1 MKNPSWQSEYP
12 FCSHRLQID
21 GQDYHYVDQGNGCP
35 VLMVHGNP
43 TWSFY
48 WRHLISGLQSTHR
61 AIAPDHIGCGL
72 SDKPQDYDYSLKQH
86 IANLVRLID
95 ELDLNNITLLGHDW
109 GGAIGLGAA
118 IKRSNRFSRFVLFN
132 TGAFPPPFFPWRI
145 RVCRTPFLG
154 KLALQ
159 GMNLF
164 SLAALAMAVARP
176 AQLSDTFKDG
186 ILLPYDNWRNRNA
199 VYRFV
204 KDIPQSPSHP
214 TWHVLKE
221 IETGL
226 SMFAEHPVSLIWGMK
241 DWCFR
246 PECLDRFIEIFPHAE
261 VHRLED
267 VGHWIVEEA
276 KDDVLRLVTEFV
288 QSDRR
293 VSQNA
298 GSN

>member
-1 MKNPSWQSEYP
+1 
-12 FCSHRLQID
+12 
-21 GQDYHYVDQGNGCP
+21 
-35 VLMVHGNP
+35 MVHGNP

-48 WRHLISGLQSTHR
+48 WRHLIAGLQSTHR

-86 IANLVRLID
+86 IGNLVRLID

-118 IKRSNRFSRFVLFN
+118 LQRPNRFSRFILFN

-145 RVCRTPFLG
+145 RICRTPFLG

-164 SLAALAMAVARP
+164 SFAALAMAVARP
-176 AQLSDTFKDG
+176 TELSDTFKDG
-186 ILLPYDNWRNRNA
+186 ILLPYDSWANRTA

-204 KDIPQSPSHP
+204 KDIPQSAAHP
-214 TWHVLKE
+214 TWNVLQE
-221 IETGL
+221 IEAGL
-226 SMFAEHPVSLIWGMK
+226 SRFAHHPVSLIWGMK

-246 PECLDRFIEIFPHAE
+246 PACLDRFVEIFPDAE
-261 VHRLED
+261 VHRLKD
-267 VGHWIVEEA
+267 VGHWVVEEA
-276 KDDVLRLVTEFV
+276 RDTVLQLVRDFV
-288 QSDRR
+288 QSDRP

-298 GSN
+298 GSH